1 MRAAEAR
8 ILLVDDDGPQREV
21 TCRAL
26 EQAGYEVTCVVSA
39 AEGRQHVRRYGA
51 PDLVLLA
58 VRELTRQTEI
68 ALCRDIHAAED
79 VPVIALAAEV
89 LQERV
94 AVLLEECVDD
104 FITTPATT
112 SEIVGRVR
120 RCLRQPHR
128 AAWPSADGVAGS
140 GAGGSEQRV
149 TIDGQDV
156 WLTDREAVLVR
167 LLMRHPD
174 RVLSQEYLLQQVW
187 ADGPVA
193 EGTLRVTIHR
203 LRRKIEQ
210 ALGRPAHIL
219 SVRGRGYV
227 YASRATPNVD
237 TATQPLA
244 VA

>member
-1 MRAAEAR
+1 M
-8 ILLVDDDGPQREV
+8 
-21 TCRAL
+21 CRAL
-26 EQAGYEVTCVVSA
+26 EAAGYEVICVVSA
-39 AEGRQHVRRYGA
+39 VEGRQHVRRYGS

-58 VRELTRQTEI
+58 VREASRQTEV

-79 VPVIALAAEV
+79 VPVIALAAEA

-94 AVLLEECVDD
+94 SVLLEECVDD
-104 FITTPATT
+104 FITTPAAT
-112 SEIVGRVR
+112 SEIMARVR
-120 RCLRQPHR
+120 RCLRQPFR
-128 AAWPSADGVAGS
+128 AAWPAADGQAGNAPGNGEQLVA
-140 GAGGSEQRV
+140 
-149 TIDGQDV
+149 IDGQEV
-156 WLTDREAVLVR
+156 LLTDREAMLAR
-167 LLMRHPD
+167 LLMRYPD

-210 ALGRPAHIL
+210 TLGRPPHIL

-227 YASRATPNVD
+227 YATRPSVGLDSAV
-237 TATQPLA
+237 TQPVA

>member
-1 MRAAEAR
+1 MRAREAR
-8 ILLVDDDGPQREV
+8 LLLVDDDGPHREA

-26 EQAGYEVTCVVSA
+26 ERAGYEVACVVSA
-39 AEGRQHVRRYGA
+39 AEGQQHVRRYGA

-58 VRELTRQTEI
+58 VRELSRQAEI
-68 ALCRDIHAAED
+68 ALCRDVHAVEG
-79 VPVIALAAEV
+79 VPVIALAAEA
-89 LQERV
+89 LQEGV

-112 SEIVGRVR
+112 GEIVARVR
-120 RCLRQPHR
+120 RCLRQPYR
-128 AAWPSADGVAGS
+128 ASWPAADGATGNNTAS
-140 GAGGSEQRV
+140 GEQRV
-149 TIDGQDV
+149 VIDGRDV
-156 WLTDREAVLVR
+156 WLTDREALLVR
-167 LLMRHPD
+167 LLMRHSD

-203 LRRKIEQ
+203 LRRKLELT
-210 ALGRPAHIL
+210 LGRPPHIL

-227 YASRATPNVD
+227 YTARPAPNTD
-237 TATQPLA
+237 AATQPVA

>member
-8 ILLVDDDGPQREV
+8 ILLVDDDGPQREA

-26 EQAGYEVTCVVSA
+26 EQAGYEVACVVSA

-68 ALCRDIHAAED
+68 ALCRDIHAAEE

-112 SEIVGRVR
+112 SEIVARVR

-128 AAWPSADGVAGS
+128 EAWPAADGLAGS
-140 GAGGSEQRV
+140 GTGSEQLV

-156 WLTDREAVLVR
+156 WLTDREAVLAR

-210 ALGRPAHIL
+210 TLGRPAHIL

-227 YASRATPNVD
+227 YATRATPNVD
-237 TATQPLA
+237 TATHSLA